1 MRLAPNLL
9 SEIILPMNSDFTAGL
24 SSLTQSMIE
33 QKHLERKAIKE
44 QQNSINLLA
53 ELQSANLANEFA
65 DRLLDRMNS
74 FDKDLDLEYEVGM
87 KLVSFGQTITFHV
100 SSIGYYNPSLIIFY
114 GFTEDGNK
122 VEYVQHVT
130 QINFLLMALPR
141 LKPDVPKQKI
151 GLI

>member
-1 MRLAPNLL
+1 
-9 SEIILPMNSDFTAGL
+9 MNSDYTARL
-24 SSLTQSMIE
+24 NSLTQGITE
-33 QKHLERKAIKE
+33 QKNIERKAVKE

-65 DRLLDRMNS
+65 DKLLDRMNS

-100 SSIGYYNPSLIIFY
+100 SNIGYYNPSLIIFY

-130 QINFLLMALPR
+130 QINFLLLALPR
-141 LKPDVPKQKI
+141 LKPDAPKQKI
-151 GLI
+151 GLV